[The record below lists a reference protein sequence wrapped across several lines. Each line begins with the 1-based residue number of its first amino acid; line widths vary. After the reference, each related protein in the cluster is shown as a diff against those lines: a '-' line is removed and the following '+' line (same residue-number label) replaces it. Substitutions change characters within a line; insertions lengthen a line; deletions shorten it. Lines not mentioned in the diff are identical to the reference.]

1 MVREKLAWYAHNAWS
16 GWMIYLFGKSRRNE
30 DGSFT
35 IPADLAERWW
45 RQLKTDYEALPEN
58 EKESDRK
65 EADIMLEIVKREQI
79 AEPDHNSGHEN

>member
-1 MVREKLAWYAHNAWS
+1 
-16 GWMIYLFGKSRRNE
+16 MIYLVGKSRRNE